1 MTVYQREDDFTV
13 ETTHDP
19 ARPRTPKRSHPA
31 RWHVGDQV
39 RVADGPRM
47 LIGATGTVVELD
59 APGPW
64 PIRVQID
71 RRGFSSALLAAHE
84 LGPADE
90 AGS

>member
-1 MTVYQREDDFTV
+1 MSVYQREDDPTA
-13 ETTHDP
+13 ETSHDP
-19 ARPRTPKRSHPA
+19 ARPRTPKRNDPA
-31 RWHVGDQV
+31 RWQVGDQV

-71 RRGFSSALLAAHE
+71 SRGFSSALLAAHE
-84 LGPADE
+84 MEPASE